1 MDSVIIRTT
10 DMNIQII
17 ADPKV
22 LLNDEALFKKIESL
36 FLKFKREYQS
46 LEVLW
51 ILPKMKYLVSDLYLQ
66 VFSNNKIKIGFLPKR
81 GILKIKSIFPYIH
94 PEDLHWTIIEDG
106 SINKLDLLSKM
117 LCVVVGMTCIPS
129 QTGSHMCDLADLKTA
144 LQMGDV
150 ARYIEISQFG
160 DESRDNSREI
170 VSSLMLLN
178 GNGKINEKLDIV
190 ANCVSI
196 ISIDKDCLNI
206 MNLIDSNLIPNIN
219 TLLLVYKS
227 NQNQASKASERIIP
241 IDDLCI

>member
-1 MDSVIIRTT
+1 
-10 DMNIQII
+10 MNIQII
-17 ADPKV
+17 ADQEV

-51 ILPKMKYLVSDLYLQ
+51 SLPKTKYLVSDLYLK
-66 VFSNNKIKIGFLPKR
+66 VVSNNRIKIGFLPKR
-81 GILKIKSIFPYIH
+81 GILKMKSIFPYIH

-106 SINKLDLLSKM
+106 SLNKLDLLSKM
-117 LCVVVGMTCIPS
+117 LLVIVGMTCIQS

-178 GNGKINEKLDIV
+178 GNGKVNEKLDVV
-190 ANCVSI
+190 ANCISTT
-196 ISIDKDCLNI
+196 SIDKDCLNI

-219 TLLLVYKS
+219 TLILVYKS
-227 NQNQASKASERIIP
+227 NLKQALEASERIIP
-241 IDDLCI
+241 IDDACL